1 MINTFLYV
9 FLLKEQHFRFALSI
23 HLGLAIA
30 LIKYTYVQSS
40 SEHLVITAEI
50 LFIYQITSLGSTQK
64 DRPS

>member
-50 LFIYQITSLGSTQK
+50 LFIY
-64 DRPS
+64 